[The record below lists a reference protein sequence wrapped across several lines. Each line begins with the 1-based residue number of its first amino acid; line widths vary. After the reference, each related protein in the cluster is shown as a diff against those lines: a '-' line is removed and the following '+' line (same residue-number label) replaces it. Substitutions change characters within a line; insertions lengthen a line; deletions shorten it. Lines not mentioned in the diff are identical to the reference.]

1 MFILGTLC
9 PRCHQIGQLEESGGH
24 VARSQPIPV
33 VFVDPTSFAA
43 SEIFSDVV
51 EIDVDRRRGPPTGPV
66 LRGCLEVNLDLGW
79 IDGLA
84 LDQCAQRVV
93 DLGYHLLII
102 QFSLLRRYGQRSRRE
117 GNG

>member
-1 MFILGTLC
+1 MSYV
-9 PRCHQIGQLEESGGH
+9 Q
-24 VARSQPIPV
+24 
-33 VFVDPTSFAA
+33 
-43 SEIFSDVV
+43 
-51 EIDVDRRRGPPTGPV
+51 IDVDRGGCPPTGPV
-66 LRGCLEVNLDLGW
+66 LGGCLEVNLDLGW